1 SCGRAAPARRSA
13 MSCVRA
19 ASSRSFASG
28 RDSSSTRTS
37 PPQRSAGSSIAC
49 PARSSAPKE
58 ASSASA
64 PSTRGSSGTSPED
77 ARTSPTCRTR
87 RARSSSTSI
96 AARGTTSSSP
106 RSTFRARC
114 CRSRCARAVSSR
126 TATHRISAQ
135 RSRSPASRDQ
145 QAALFGQTC
154 FSPGQAKNTYGTGC
168 FFLENTGVRAAP
180 PPKGLLT
187 TIAWDTGEGLRY
199 ALEGSAF
206 ITGAAVQWLRD
217 GLGLI
222 KSAEETD
229 AIARSIQTND
239 NVYFVPAFTGLGAPY
254 WDPRARGVLIGLE

>member
-1 SCGRAAPARRSA
+1 
-13 MSCVRA
+13 
-19 ASSRSFASG
+19 SSRSFASG

-37 PPQRSAGSSIAC
+37 PPRRSAGSSIAC

-96 AARGTTSSSP
+96 AARGTTSS
-106 RSTFRARC
+106 
-114 CRSRCARAVSSR
+114 
-126 TATHRISAQ
+126 
-135 RSRSPASRDQ
+135 
-145 QAALFGQTC
+145 
-154 FSPGQAKNTYGTGC
+154 
-168 FFLENTGVRAAP
+168 
-180 PPKGLLT
+180 
-187 TIAWDTGEGLRY
+187 WDTGEGLRY

-229 AIARSIQTND
+229 AIARSIKTND

-254 WDPRARGVLIGLE
+254 WDPRARGVLIGLERG